1 MNDTFDFDNSIIR
14 KNSSKDKVKFAILG
28 NRLGMTHENAKLLMK
43 DLTKETAKTFF
54 LPEIDVN
61 SDIDFSGRE
70 FDFVFTISK
79 QDIPDN
85 KI

>member
-1 MNDTFDFDNSIIR
+1 MTDTFNLDNSIIR
-14 KNSSKDKVKFAILG
+14 KNSPKEKVKFTILG
-28 NRLGMTHENAKLLMK
+28 NRLGMSSENAKRLME

>member
-1 MNDTFDFDNSIIR
+1 MTDTFNFDNSIIR
-14 KNSSKDKVKFAILG
+14 KNSPKEKVKFAILG
-28 NRLGMTHENAKLLMK
+28 NRLGMSSENAKRLME
-43 DLTKETAKTFF
+43 DLTKETARTFF